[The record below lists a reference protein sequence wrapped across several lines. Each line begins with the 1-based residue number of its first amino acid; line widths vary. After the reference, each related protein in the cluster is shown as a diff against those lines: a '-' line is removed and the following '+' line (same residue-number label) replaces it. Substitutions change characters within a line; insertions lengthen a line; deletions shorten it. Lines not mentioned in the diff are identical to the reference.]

1 MIHFHFYPK
10 AASFPLSFSENLR
23 YDAVK
28 GVLLLNST
36 RKTTLRVIITILL
49 IAAVLSWIAFAHEMN
64 RLDRDTTGDSHPAA
78 LDTFTSTGN
87 EITWNLESVE
97 SIREKDVINLL
108 LIGQDRREGQESQMR
123 SDCMIICSIRKS
135 DGTILLSSLMR
146 DMFVPV
152 PEGKYGPLNLTYYA
166 GGMELLDRTI
176 EQDFGIHIDGNLE
189 VDFFRF
195 IALIDHLGGLDLELT
210 QEEADWLN
218 GTTGSYWQSEWN
230 EDAGIDNSGWHLHA
244 GWNSMTAEQV
254 TDYCRLRVVG
264 KSDWERT
271 ERQRTVI
278 MEILRKL
285 KQESHREQLSF
296 LHSALPLIRT
306 DLSNWKIFRIGMS
319 ILLHRPDSFDSFR
332 VPTEDYYRSA
342 NIYSSTYG
350 TLNLLI
356 PDLPKNAAA
365 LQSKIYG

>member
-1 MIHFHFYPK
+1 MKK
-10 AASFPLSFSENLR
+10 ATSMLAPSWATLEGRLSVVNGKELLSLVNSWLR
-23 YDAVK
+23 EQYKVK
-28 GVLLLNST
+28 SS
-36 RKTTLRVIITILL
+36 RDKL
-49 IAAVLSWIAFAHEMN
+49 IK
-64 RLDRDTTGDSHPAA
+64 A
-78 LDTFTSTGN
+78 LIPIDISQ
-87 EITWNLESVE
+87 EIKN
-97 SIREKDVINLL
+97 VINLL

-152 PEGKYGPLNLTYYA
+152 PGGKYGPLNLTYYA
-166 GGMELLDRTI
+166 GGMKLLDETI

-195 IALIDHLGGLDLELT
+195 IALIDRLGGLDLELT

-218 GTTGSYWQSEWN
+218 GTTGSYWQDEWN
-230 EDAGIDNSGWHLHA
+230 QDAGIDNSEWNLHA

-285 KQESHREQLSF
+285 KQESHSDQLRF
-296 LHSALPLIRT
+296 LRSALPLIRT
-306 DLSNWKIFRIGMS
+306 DMSNWKIFRIGMS
-319 ILLHRPDSFDSFR
+319 LLLHRPDTFENFR
-332 VPTEDYYRSA
+332 IPAEDYYRSA
-342 NIYSSTYG
+342 NIYSFDYG
-350 TLNLLI
+350 NLNLLI
-356 PDLPKNAAA
+356 PDLNKNAAA
-365 LQSKIYG
+365 LQEKIYG